1 MHSRCATV
9 NKSFYHNNKTK
20 CRLKKPISYE
30 RVVSMEIYDLL
41 KKNQEIWDL
50 FTRKEEYNSSIRDQC
65 GRFSYSASSN
75 RNILKPSVSKYL
87 IEQGYHVEYPEDKPF
102 AVCLTHDIDNVYT
115 SHLEKIVSAKRHLQ
129 QGSLSGFKQ
138 SVAQMRSKK
147 LPLWNFNDIIALE
160 EKYDAKSSFYFMAEN
175 SGEVDYAYQIEDF
188 ESVLRDIVDSGSEV
202 GLHGGHTSYLSLEE
216 LVTKKERLEK
226 VLHKKVVG
234 YRNHY
239 LKFKVPETWE
249 YLHEA
254 GFLYDTT
261 FGYAD
266 HIGFR
271 NGMCHP
277 YKPFNLKKGK
287 SIEILEIP
295 LIIMDRTLQ
304 RNMNLDTGR
313 AWDLSKKIIESVEKY
328 NGVLTLLW
336 HNNDFSG
343 DQRKLYEKIL
353 KYCVEKNAWMT
364 NGEHI
369 SAWWKDNVR
378 A

>member
-1 MHSRCATV
+1 MDMH
-9 NKSFYHNNKTK
+9 
-20 CRLKKPISYE
+20 
-30 RVVSMEIYDLL
+30 EILQKDP
-41 KKNQEIWDL
+41 EIWDL
-50 FTRKEEYNSSIRDQC
+50 FTRKEEYSSSFRDQYE
-65 GRFSYSASSN
+65 RFPYYASLS
-75 RNILKPSVSKYL
+75 RNVMDPRVSKYL
-87 IEQGYHVEYPEDKPF
+87 IKHGYKVEYPDEKPF
-102 AVCLTHDIDNVYT
+102 AVCLTHDIDQVYT
-115 SHLEKIVSAKRHLQ
+115 PLFPKAVSAMQHLRR
-129 QGSLSGFKQ
+129 GLLSEFTYSL
-138 SVAQMRSKK
+138 ARMRSKK
-147 LPLWNFNDIIALE
+147 IPLWNFNDILAIE
-160 EKYDAKSSFYFMAEN
+160 EYYDAKSSFYFMAEN
-175 SGEVDYAYQIEDF
+175 AGDEGYTYRIEDCV
-188 ESVLRDIVDSGSEV
+188 SVLGDIIDHGCEV
-202 GLHGGHTSYLSLEE
+202 GLHGGHTCYLSSEE
-216 LVTKKERLEK
+216 MKSKKKRLEK
-226 VLHKKVVG
+226 ILNKKVIG
-234 YRNHY
+234 YRNHF
-239 LKFKVPETWE
+239 LRFKVPETWE